1 MTLAIDPRDPTRTR
15 LVLIEA
21 GGPVA
26 TTDITD
32 RNAFFSTLT
41 DFVESHEGVKK
52 LERWG
57 VVVGGGSF
65 SGVRQAVVVSK
76 VMGFVTG
83 KPPVAFAWKGVEPTP
98 AECRQKGSALKR
110 VTYAGLPNITKP
122 KRKSAR

>member
-1 MTLAIDPRDPTRTR
+1 MTLAIDPRDPARTR
-15 LVLIEA
+15 LVLIRV

-26 TTDITD
+26 TTDVTD
-32 RNAFFSTLT
+32 RNAFFATLT
-41 DFVESHEGVKK
+41 DFVERHGGVKQ

-76 VMGFVTG
+76 VMGFVAG
-83 KPPVAFAWKGVEPTP
+83 KPPVAFTWKGVEPTVV
-98 AECRQKGSALKR
+98 ECRQKGTALKR

-122 KRKSAR
+122 KR

>member
-1 MTLAIDPRDPTRTR
+1 MILAIDPRDPARTR
-15 LVLIEA
+15 LVLMGA

-26 TTDITD
+26 TTDVTD
-32 RNAFFSTLT
+32 RNAFFATLT
-41 DFVESHEGVKK
+41 DFVEHHGGVKK

-83 KPPVAFAWKGVEPTP
+83 KPPVAFSWKGLEPTVT
-98 AECRQKGSALKR
+98 ECRQKGAALKR

-122 KRKSAR
+122 KVKSPR